1 MEAIEVPK
9 RNSNIETALAKA
21 FSNILLSLLI
31 LNCPVLKSKVSKIE
45 MNSNQNILPNRIYID
60 ADTNVL

>member
-1 MEAIEVPK
+1 MNASEIPK
-9 RNSNIETALAKA
+9 TNRTIETALVKA

-45 MNSNQNILPNRIYID
+45 MNSN
-60 ADTNVL
+60 